1 MIFKFLLWILA
12 WRIDSLAKKSEGFK
26 KAMGDYKVVLQFKT
40 KDKKVQRYYAFD
52 NGQTSSKAKVH
63 ENPTMSFVFNNPKEA
78 LQLIKT
84 MGERP
89 EDKTVFIY
97 AIRDGLLKIEGDMAY
112 LTWFQVISQYFGPEE
127 KSAA

>member
-12 WRIDSLAKKSEGFK
+12 WRINSLAKKNEGFK

-52 NGQTSSKAKVH
+52 NGQTSSKPAVH

-78 LQLIKT
+78 LELIKT